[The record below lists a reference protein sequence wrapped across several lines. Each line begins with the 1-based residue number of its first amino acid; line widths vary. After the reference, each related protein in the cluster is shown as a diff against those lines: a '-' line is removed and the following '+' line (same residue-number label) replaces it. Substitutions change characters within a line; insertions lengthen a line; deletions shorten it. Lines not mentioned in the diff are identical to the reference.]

1 MRERRTFFCSNNLSF
16 DFGVREPRPRTVAVG
31 EKQVQVARGE
41 LEWTYKVHNGFIS
54 LHYSLSPDWPKK
66 IVICQHCGE
75 LARVILDDIEVEKF
89 SCDKP
94 MILLLHQAMRVV
106 GVIIA
111 FTYSVLVVVSD
122 GWLLIELHRLVLSVN
137 LYLLLLGIVVHELY

>member
-1 MRERRTFFCSNNLSF
+1 
-16 DFGVREPRPRTVAVG
+16 
-31 EKQVQVARGE
+31 
-41 LEWTYKVHNGFIS
+41 
-54 LHYSLSPDWPKK
+54 
-66 IVICQHCGE
+66 
-75 LARVILDDIEVEKF
+75 
-89 SCDKP
+89 
-94 MILLLHQAMRVV
+94 MRVV